1 MRICSNKR
9 QKCMIAKIE
18 NPCLY
23 NTAEKCVIV
32 IVRVAS
38 KEKVRAAS
46 AIKLK
51 HVLLSNNAGICV
63 YVQHIGHMRI
73 CPIGM
78 KCAYLVFF

>member
-1 MRICSNKR
+1 
-9 QKCMIAKIE
+9 MIAKIE

-38 KEKVRAAS
+38 KEKVRASS

-63 YVQHIGHMRI
+63 YVQHIGNMRV